1 MRLSHYSIALANI
14 CYSSSFESYHLLQSG
29 GHAMKATVTVRD
41 PHLIDDGI
49 SKGKWCQ
56 AGTSYFATMQVAW
69 WSNSR
74 IERDWQNRNKRT

>member
-14 CYSSSFESYHLLQSG
+14 CHTSSSESYHLLQSG

-49 SKGKWCQ
+49 SKG
-56 AGTSYFATMQVAW
+56 
-69 WSNSR
+69 
-74 IERDWQNRNKRT
+74 